1 LENPEEIVISQAFI
15 TLLERKLDDYSELLS
30 KIQDNGLKN
39 LLDFLFYYVVEKPN
53 TTPWNRTIVKQFDLD
68 PENKKLRDDIR
79 GFLYAV
85 RLIIDISTD
94 KQRIEKVHKF

>member
-1 LENPEEIVISQAFI
+1 MISQAFI

-79 GFLYAV
+79 RFLYAV

-94 KQRIEKVHKF
+94 KQHIEKVHKF